1 MGAILNITSNAS
13 IYVKPNIVD
22 ISILVREIGQTSKE
36 VTTKI
41 NENRQ
46 LIKDYILRKSSYK
59 EDSYHQT
66 GFNIDKRNKRLI
78 YYQNKSGHKISSEEY
93 NKLSTSDSYKYKQVV
108 EDQFLYYEASLHIT
122 LTLNFNDTV
131 VEDLVSIFNMCT
143 EKDFICRYNHTIS
156 NDLYSKSMQELYS
169 KCINEGVA
177 NARSIVTNL
186 DFTNSTNIKLLN
198 ISEHNMSTT
207 RYSKSAMASMD
218 MCCESNSYEPENIIM
233 PELVEELFNNNIEL
247 TKSLDLQI
255 EF

>member
-1 MGAILNITSNAS
+1 MGTILNITSNAS
-13 IYVKPNIVD
+13 MFVKPNIVD
-22 ISILVREIGQTSKE
+22 ISILVKEIGQTSKE

-59 EDSYHQT
+59 DDSYHQT
-66 GFNIDKRNKRLI
+66 GFNIDKRTKRLL
-78 YYQNKSGHKISSEEY
+78 YYQNNSGQKISSEEY
-93 NKLSTSDSYKYKQVV
+93 NKLSTLDAHNYKQVV

-122 LTLNFNDTV
+122 LTLKFNDTV

-156 NDLYSKSMQELYS
+156 NDLYIKSMQELYS
-169 KCINEGVA
+169 KCINDGVDNAKSIVA
-177 NARSIVTNL
+177 NLN
-186 DFTNSTNIKLLN
+186 FTNSTEIKLLN
-198 ISEHNMSTT
+198 ISEHNISNA
-207 RYSKSAMASMD
+207 RYSKSMATMD
-218 MCCESNSYEPENIIM
+218 MCCESNVYEPENIIM